1 MQQFAVHTAR
11 ELFETLDFHQ
21 TLRKDSGEVGWWVSL
36 LLRLFF
42 YNVDFQDSLRI
53 LFVLGAVGL
62 ELVGFFSSQERC
74 VYTTTSS
81 WAKRRHRE
89 REREMFRTSDSQG
102 RKRSI
107 RLDKLPEIG
116 RNNRE

>member
-1 MQQFAVHTAR
+1 
-11 ELFETLDFHQ
+11 L
-21 TLRKDSGEVGWWVSL
+21 VGVVVVVEA
-36 LLRLFF
+36 FYF

-81 WAKRRHRE
+81 WAKRRQRE
-89 REREMFRTSDSQG
+89 RERE
-102 RKRSI
+102 
-107 RLDKLPEIG
+107 
-116 RNNRE
+116 RERERDV

>member
-1 MQQFAVHTAR
+1 
-11 ELFETLDFHQ
+11 L
-21 TLRKDSGEVGWWVSL
+21 VGVVVVEA
-36 LLRLFF
+36 FYF

-81 WAKRRHRE
+81 WAKRRQRE
-89 REREMFRTSDSQG
+89 RERERDV
-102 RKRSI
+102 
-107 RLDKLPEIG
+107 
-116 RNNRE
+116 